1 MGEGRRSV
9 VLYTTDPCGYCH
21 RAKALLKARGVAFRE
36 VRLPRTAEGRAR
48 LAEVAPDA
56 RTFPVVVIDDVPIG
70 GYADL
75 VEWDRAGRLAVG
87 AA

>member
-1 MGEGRRSV
+1 MGEGIRSV
-9 VLYTTDPCGYCH
+9 VLYTTVPCGYCH
-21 RAKALLKARGVAFRE
+21 RAKALLETRGVSFRE

-56 RTFPVVVIDDVPIG
+56 RTFPVIVIDGVPIG

-87 AA
+87 TA

>member
-1 MGEGRRSV
+1 MAEGRRSV

-21 RAKALLKARGVAFRE
+21 RAKALLEARGVPFRE

-48 LAEVAPDA
+48 LAAVAPDA
-56 RTFPVVVIDDVPIG
+56 RTFPVIVIDGVSIG

-75 VEWDRAGRLAVG
+75 VDWDRAGRLAVEAG
-87 AA
+87 

>member
-1 MGEGRRSV
+1 MSEGRGSV
-9 VLYTTDPCGYCH
+9 VVYTTDPCGYCH
-21 RAKALLKARGVAFRE
+21 RAKALLEARGIAFRE

-56 RTFPVVVIDDVPIG
+56 RTFPIVVIDGVPIG

-75 VEWDRAGRLAVG
+75 VDWDRAGRLAMRAG
-87 AA
+87 

>member
-1 MGEGRRSV
+1 MTEGRRTV
-9 VLYTTDPCGYCH
+9 ILYTTDPCEYCH
-21 RAKALLKARGVAFRE
+21 RAKALLEARGIPFRE

-56 RTFPVVVIDDVPIG
+56 RTFPVVVIDGVPIG
-70 GYADL
+70 GYVDL
-75 VEWDRAGRLAVG
+75 VDWDRAGRLAAG

>member
-1 MGEGRRSV
+1 MAEGRRSV

-21 RAKALLKARGVAFRE
+21 RAKALLEARGIAFRE

-48 LAEVAPDA
+48 LAEVAPSA
-56 RTFPVVVIDDVPIG
+56 RTFPVVVIDGVAIG

-75 VEWDRAGRLAVG
+75 VDWDRAGRLAVG
-87 AA
+87 AG